1 MRQSLRVGAAAA
13 SVAALGFSSFVLA
26 QKAVK
31 TDPPNTVR
39 EEARVVVV
47 EVPVNVVDKD
57 GKPVEGLKAE
67 DFEVFD
73 DGKPQTITGFE
84 VLDQRRALP
93 APEPGEPPLN
103 PAASRHF
110 LILFDLSFASVQGVV
125 RARHSARDFVVT
137 RMKELDTA
145 AIATYSV
152 ETGFRLIVGF
162 TGDRTQ
168 LAVAVDTLGLPN
180 LVQRNPD
187 PLALLVTQPNQVS
200 DNPFSITGGDPGSGL
215 DAAMGEALENMQTMF
230 EKSARS
236 IYRDRIS
243 RMLDSFAK
251 LAVSLDAVPGRKHIL
266 YLSEGFDSRELSGA
280 TSSNAGAKE
289 AEWAIRG
296 QTWKIDNDSRFGNTD
311 LRSQMTRALALFNR
325 SDCTIHSVDIGGLRT
340 GVAMVA
346 NELPVNGQDSL
357 FYFSEETGGQFLK
370 NANEMSSSFDKLLE
384 RTGLIYLLAF
394 QPVRVPENGKFH
406 ALKVKVKNKSWQ
418 VSARSGYYEPKSQ
431 KTLTPIEKNLAQAA
445 AVTAALPKTDI
456 PAWVLAAPLPMVEG
470 LSRVPVIVEVPGD
483 RLLASKDKDASKMNV
498 DIFVYAIDKQGQT
511 RDYLFQPLGLDLTRT
526 EAMLAKGG
534 IKYYGALTLPSGDY
548 TLRTLVRSNE
558 TGRFGVTI
566 TPIKVSNSSEATT
579 LPPLFVED
587 GRQWIMVKGKGKGET
602 DSAAEYPFAIGGES
616 FVPSA
621 LAGVKNGGTTQ
632 VCVIAY
638 NFPGES
644 NGLQYSA
651 RMLGVDG
658 KPHGTAHLK
667 LLKASDRERQ
677 GARKLLLEFQPT
689 GLDPGRYALVMKL
702 QDPGSGK
709 AAETMS
715 TFDVTQ

>member
-1 MRQSLRVGAAAA
+1 MRHGVRIGA
-13 SVAALGFSSFVLA
+13 VAAVLAALVFSPSVLA
-26 QKAVK
+26 QKTPK
-31 TDPPNTVR
+31 TDAQSTVR

-57 GKPVEGLKAE
+57 GRPVEGLKAE

-73 DGKPQTITGFE
+73 DGKPQAITGFE
-84 VLDQRRALP
+84 ILDQRKPLAP
-93 APEPGEPPLN
+93 PEPGEAPLN

-110 LILFDLSFASVQGVV
+110 LIVFDLSFASVQGVV

-145 AIATYSV
+145 AVATYSV

-168 LAVAVDTLGLPN
+168 LATAVDTLGLPN

-200 DNPFSITGGDPGSGL
+200 DSPFATSGGEPGSGL
-215 DAAMGEALENMQTMF
+215 DAAMGEALENLQTMF
-230 EKSARS
+230 EKSQRQ

-243 RMLDSFAK
+243 RMLESFGK
-251 LAVSLDAVPGRKHIL
+251 LAVSLDSVPGRKHIL

-280 TSSNAGAKE
+280 TSANAGARE

-311 LRSQMTRALALFNR
+311 LKSQMTRALALFNR

-340 GVAMVA
+340 GVAMTS
-346 NELPVNGQDSL
+346 NDLPVNGQDSL
-357 FYFSEETGGQFLK
+357 FYMAEETGGQFLK
-370 NANEMSSSFDKLLE
+370 NANEMGTSFDKLLE

-406 ALKVKVKNKSWQ
+406 ALKVRVKNKNWH

-445 AVTAALPKTDI
+445 AITAALPKTDI
-456 PAWVLAAPLPMVEG
+456 PAWVLAAPLPLVEG

-483 RLLASKDKDASKMNV
+483 RLLATKDGSKMNL
-498 DIFVYAIDKQGQT
+498 DIFVYAIDKQGKT
-511 RDYLFQPLGLDLTRT
+511 ADYLFQPLGLDLTRT
-526 EAMLAKGG
+526 EAMLARGG
-534 IKYYGALTLPSGDY
+534 IKYYGALTLPPGDY

-566 TPIKVSNSSEATT
+566 TPIKVANTTEATA

-602 DSAAEYPFAIGGES
+602 DSASEYPFAIAGES

-621 LAGVKNGGTTQ
+621 LAGIKNGGTTQ
-632 VCVIAY
+632 VCLIAY
-638 NFPGES
+638 NFPGDS

-651 RMLGVDG
+651 RVLGVDG

-677 GARKLLLEFQPT
+677 GARKLLLEFHPT
-689 GLDPGRYALVMKL
+689 GLDPGRYALVLKL

-709 AAETMS
+709 ASETMS
-715 TFDVTQ
+715 TFDVIQ

>member
-1 MRQSLRVGAAAA
+1 MRSVIRFATAAAIIA
-13 SVAALGFSSFVLA
+13 WVSFPPAAIGQKA
-26 QKAVK
+26 QKPE
-31 TDPPNTVR
+31 PPTVR

-47 EVPVNVVDKD
+47 EVPVNVVDRD

-84 VLDQRRALP
+84 ILDQRRALAPP
-93 APEPGEPPLN
+93 APGEPPMN

-200 DNPFSITGGDPGSGL
+200 EGPFAITGGDPGSGL
-215 DAAMGEALENMQTMF
+215 DAAMGEALENLQTMF
-230 EKSARS
+230 EKSHRA
-236 IYRDRIS
+236 IYRDRVS
-243 RMLDSFAK
+243 RMLESFGK

-280 TSSNAGAKE
+280 TSANAGARE

-311 LRSQMTRALALFNR
+311 LKNQMTRALALFNR
-325 SDCTIHSVDIGGLRT
+325 SDCIIHSVDIGGLRT
-340 GVAMVA
+340 GVAMTA
-346 NELPVNGQDSL
+346 NDIPVNGQESL
-357 FYFSEETGGQFLK
+357 FYMSEETGGQFLK

-406 ALKVKVKNKSWQ
+406 TLKVRVKNKSWQ

-431 KTLTPIEKNLAQAA
+431 KTLSPIEKTLAQAA

-456 PAWVLAAPLPMVEG
+456 PAWVLAAPLPAVEG
-470 LSRVPVIVEVPGD
+470 LSRVPVIVEIPGD
-483 RLLASKDKDASKMNV
+483 RLLKSHEGSKMNL

-511 RDYLFQPLGLDLTRT
+511 RDYLFQPLGIDLSKT
-526 EAMLAKGG
+526 EATLAKGG
-534 IKYYGALTLPSGDY
+534 IKYYGVLTLGPGDY
-548 TLRTLVRSNE
+548 TLRTLVRNNE
-558 TGRFGVTI
+558 NGRFGVTI
-566 TPIKVSNSSEATT
+566 TPVKVSGSTEAVT
-579 LPPLFVED
+579 LPPLFLEE
-587 GRQWIMVKGKGKGET
+587 GRQWIMVKGKARSDA
-602 DSAAEYPFAIGGES
+602 DSSAEYPFAIAGQS
-616 FVPSA
+616 FIPTV
-621 LAGVKNGGTTQ
+621 LAEMKNGGTIQ
-632 VCVIAY
+632 VCLIAY

-644 NGLQYSA
+644 NGLQYTG
-651 RMLGVDG
+651 RVLGVDG
-658 KPHGTAHLK
+658 QPHGKVDLQ
-667 LLKASDRERQ
+667 LVKASDGERQ
-677 GARKLLLEFQPT
+677 GARKLLLAFHPT
-689 GLDPGRYALVMKL
+689 GLDPGRYALVVKL
-702 QDPGSGK
+702 QDPGTGK
-709 AAETMS
+709 AAETTS
-715 TFDVTQ
+715 SFDVFQ

>member
-200 DNPFSITGGDPGSGL
+200 EAPFATTGGDPGSAF
-215 DAAMGEALENMQTMF
+215 DAAMGEALENLQTMF
-230 EKSARS
+230 EKSARA
-236 IYRDRIS
+236 IYRDRVS
-243 RMLDSFAK
+243 RMIDSFGK
-251 LAVSLDAVPGRKHIL
+251 LAVSLDSVPGRKHIL

-280 TSSNAGAKE
+280 TSASAGAKE

-296 QTWKIDNDSRFGNTD
+296 KTWKIDNDSRFGNTD

-689 GLDPGRYALVMKL
+689 GLGPGRYALVMKL

-715 TFDVTQ
+715 T